1 MRTSRGGQSATITV
15 RRNFRADTP
24 HRFFSPRKQGS
35 FFFACGSSFGGADFI
50 AQPRSELVIFLRDG
64 GFQPFPQRG
73 ERKLFRGV
81 FFPFHGNARR
91 RRVAAITVAA
101 LNAGQQRRD
110 FLRENIVAPRTPEA
124 VRVGKNLFGHPAVR
138 TNFFRGTQKSFGG
151 GDFSCG
157 FGFSGG
163 VDGFS
168 FFGGGFSGCFS
179 SGALFAHPWESAHM

>member
-1 MRTSRGGQSATITV
+1 MRKQLRRRGFHRAAAQRA
-15 RRNFRADTP
+15 RNFLARRRFSAVPATRRAKA
-24 HRFFSPRKQGS
+24 FPR
-35 FFFACGSSFGGADFI
+35 
-50 AQPRSELVIFLRDG
+50 R
-64 GFQPFPQRG
+64 
-73 ERKLFRGV
+73 

-101 LNAGQQRRD
+101 LNTGQQRGD

-138 TNFFRGTQKSFGG
+138 TNFFRGTQKSF
-151 GDFSCG
+151 
-157 FGFSGG
+157 SGG